1 MPNRKIAVVVLICT
15 VAMFSL
21 LLLSNCQARRP
32 GPTFSPAESPTASF
46 LPSPTTAVS
55 VTPSPTASATTAVG
69 VTPSVTVT
77 PATTFTD
84 ELPIIIARTDY
95 HNGQGGKAT
104 IHLISLNYKG
114 YYKEIVAEN
123 VGDISGPVMDD
134 NWNIYIPV
142 KPFDPFGRSDI
153 VLHVIPRHDPIKR
166 IELDTEEIS
175 SSQYCYGRMVFA
187 GRGVNKIV
195 IMEKDLSYRIVKL
208 KTFGSNIAIGGLVKG
223 EENRVI
229 AFNQLPVEENGK
241 QFAEIFIIDLNS
253 GEITRKLLPAPP
265 SEELSEVPISPT
277 IKYNLLFIGVSRDL
291 KKLYYSYFETEES
304 ENNALYTRLGM
315 FDTENKKEL
324 HAYNNKNKCCPPP
337 DGYQQYKEYLF
348 VSHSSEAGGSALLL
362 SMKDLSPVVDLHELL
377 KGERTS
383 KILIVPFGE
392 RFIVGTQSKVLL
404 LSQDGHILKE
414 YPLPPDLIGKNYAIV
429 EYLEDD

>member
-21 LLLSNCQARRP
+21 LLLSNCQARRL
-32 GPTFSPAESPTASF
+32 GPAESPTASF

-104 IHLISLNYKG
+104 IHLMSLNYKE
-114 YYKEIVAEN
+114 YHREIVGEN
-123 VGDISGPVMDD
+123 VWHVCGPIMDD
-134 NWNIYIPV
+134 NENVYVPV

-166 IELDTEEIS
+166 IELDTEGIS
-175 SSQYCYGRMVFA
+175 SYQYCYGKMVFA

-195 IMEKDLSYRIVKL
+195 IMDKDFSHKIVKP
-208 KTFGSNIAIGGLVKG
+208 KTIGSKIVIGGLVKG
-223 EENRVI
+223 EEDKVI

-241 QFAEIFIIDLNS
+241 QFAEVFIVDLNS
-253 GEITRKLLPAPP
+253 GEITEKLLPAPP
-265 SEELSEVPISPT
+265 SEEPSFGVPLSPT
-277 IKYNLLFIGVSRDL
+277 VKYNLLFIGVSEDL
-291 KKLYYSYFETEES
+291 KKLYYSYFEAEEAGS
-304 ENNALYTRLGM
+304 NVLYTRLPYLLVYTGAGVAKR
-315 FDTENKKEL
+315 FVDSGQHCATTSGVSISARKKL
-324 HAYNNKNKCCPPP
+324 R
-337 DGYQQYKEYLF
+337 
-348 VSHSSEAGGSALLL
+348 V
-362 SMKDLSPVVDLHELL
+362 
-377 KGERTS
+377 
-383 KILIVPFGE
+383 
-392 RFIVGTQSKVLL
+392 
-404 LSQDGHILKE
+404 
-414 YPLPPDLIGKNYAIV
+414 
-429 EYLEDD
+429 

>member
-21 LLLSNCQARRP
+21 LLLSNCQARRL
-32 GPTFSPAESPTASF
+32 GPASSPTASLTTRP

-104 IHLISLNYKG
+104 IHLISLNDKEYHR
-114 YYKEIVAEN
+114 EIVAEN
-123 VGDISGPVMDD
+123 VWHVCGPIMDD
-134 NWNIYIPV
+134 NENVYVPV

-166 IELDTEEIS
+166 IELDTEGIS
-175 SSQYCYGRMVFA
+175 SYQYCYGKMVFA

-195 IMEKDLSYRIVKL
+195 IMDKDFSHKIVKP
-208 KTFGSNIAIGGLVKG
+208 KTIGSKIVIGGLVKG
-223 EENRVI
+223 EENKVI

-241 QFAEIFIIDLNS
+241 QFAEVFIVDLNS
-253 GEITRKLLPAPP
+253 GEITEKLLPAPP
-265 SEELSEVPISPT
+265 SEEPSFGVPLSPT
-277 IKYNLLFIGVSRDL
+277 VKYNLLFIGVSEDL
-291 KKLYYSYFETEES
+291 KKLYYSYFEAEEAGS
-304 ENNALYTRLGM
+304 NVLYTRLGM
-315 FDTENKKEL
+315 FDTENEEEL
-324 HAYNNKNKCCPPP
+324 HTYSKCCPPP
-337 DGYQQYKEYLF
+337 DGYQQYREYLF
-348 VSHSSEAGGSALLL
+348 SGHVPEAAGAALLL

-377 KGERTS
+377 KGEGTS
-383 KILIVPFGE
+383 KISIVPFGKY
-392 RFIVGTQSKVLL
+392 FIVGTQSKVFL

-414 YPLPPDLIGKNYAIV
+414 YPLPPDLIGKGYTIV